1 MISITTL
8 IVSYLNCFVFYLE
21 KKKKITFTSITCPH
35 PGCFPNIEWY
45 FFKARKENADNCN
58 SRDPANK
65 EVHKLLCAGRYL
77 LTSPRAVGN
86 TCDLSTAC
94 LMADFGRD
102 FPASFLFLSVL
113 NMAGLK
119 QDANNFSWTMCCFL
133 AKTYDSANI
142 FCSESG
148 WNLAMVYTSW
158 LDNHNPCKVSS
169 ESNLQPRIRFDVHL
183 STQPSYPTSYW
194 KHVKIDQ
201 THGKRIQK

>member
-1 MISITTL
+1 MLTTAIQEIQLTRKSINYYVLAAICWPALVLLETLVICPPLVWWLTLVEISQ
-8 IVSYLNCFVFYLE
+8 
-21 KKKKITFTSITCPH
+21 H
-35 PGCFPNIEWY
+35 P
-45 FFKARKENADNCN
+45 FFSCQSWIWQDW
-58 SRDPANK
+58 NK
-65 EVHKLLCAGRYL
+65 MQIILVELC
-77 LTSPRAVGN
+77 V
-86 TCDLSTAC
+86 
-94 LMADFGRD
+94 
-102 FPASFLFLSVL
+102 V
-113 NMAGLK
+113 
-119 QDANNFSWTMCCFL
+119 FL